1 MTSTPAFKLLN
12 FIFATCLLAFLFFQ
26 TGKLIW
32 GLEVSNKTILYPIPD
47 NDLLCHG
54 TKSYS
59 SAFHNISF
67 FFHWRILGVFVLF
80 FSFLPSTATY
90 MQFYLK
96 NDCYFCGMKDE
107 KREKET
113 PKKKKKGRE
122 REQDLSLKR
131 VENNANLCITKLNQT
146 R

>member
-80 FSFLPSTATY
+80 FLFYPLLPLTCSSTSKMTAIFVVWR
-90 MQFYLK
+90 M
-96 NDCYFCGMKDE
+96 
-107 KREKET
+107 RKERRKHQ
-113 PKKKKKGRE
+113 KKKKKGRE

>member
-1 MTSTPAFKLLN
+1 
-12 FIFATCLLAFLFFQ
+12 
-26 TGKLIW
+26 
-32 GLEVSNKTILYPIPD
+32 
-47 NDLLCHG
+47 
-54 TKSYS
+54 
-59 SAFHNISF
+59 
-67 FFHWRILGVFVLF
+67 
-80 FSFLPSTATY
+80 